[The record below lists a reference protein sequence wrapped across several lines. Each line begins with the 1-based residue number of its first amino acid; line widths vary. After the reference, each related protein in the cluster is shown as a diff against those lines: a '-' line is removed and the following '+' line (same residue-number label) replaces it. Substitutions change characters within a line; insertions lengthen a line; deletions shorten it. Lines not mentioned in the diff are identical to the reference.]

1 MTTENPETPATKPR
15 LRDALRDN
23 GLASLAMVLVVAVA
37 VAGWAASFIA
47 LHAFAQEH
55 IGLTERAAWLVPSTF
70 DGAALALSLLSFRAA
85 IYGRASL
92 GSLLYVYG
100 FTALSSWI
108 NWIHITDPQG
118 KFVSALLPI
127 AAVLAFGKVLKE
139 AREAYERRHG
149 KVVFKVRTGL
159 LMLRW
164 MVDRTGTRAAI
175 RNEILA
181 IPVQALVG
189 LGADTLARKA
199 AEILADKIV
208 SGTPPAPVAKREP
221 VASPAAKNAPTKPTA
236 NPAAPTTGSEV
247 VAKSTPTADNPAP
260 VDNQND
266 KVSADK
272 TSEAKAVAKPT
283 ASSDSSGGKTEAL
296 VAAALPAYRQIL
308 AGNQADGS
316 RKNPRPTAPQ
326 LVEAVPE
333 LNTESRAKQI
343 REVIERRFP
352 ELAPRL
358 RAAELVEQAS

>member
-1 MTTENPETPATKPR
+1 MTENSDTPTAPLR

-23 GLASLAMVLVVAVA
+23 GLATAAMFLVVAVA
-37 VAGWAASFIA
+37 IAGWAASFIA
-47 LHAFAQEH
+47 LHGFAEEH
-55 IGLTERAAWLVPSTF
+55 IGLSDRAAWLVPATF
-70 DGAALALSLLSFRAA
+70 DGAALSLSLLSFRAA

-108 NWIHITDPQG
+108 NWIHISDPQG

-139 AREAYERRHG
+139 AREAYERRRG
-149 KVVFKVRTGL
+149 KVVFKVRGGL

-164 MVDRTGTRAAI
+164 VVDRKGTRTAI
-175 RNEILA
+175 RDEILA

-199 AEILADKIV
+199 AEALA
-208 SGTPPAPVAKREP
+208 AKEQ
-221 VASPAAKNAPTKPTA
+221 PAATNA
-236 NPAAPTTGSEV
+236 NPNPVGNLAAPTIEAEV
-247 VAKSTPTADNPAP
+247 AAKTAPTTDNPAP
-260 VDNQND
+260 VDNQTG
-266 KVSADK
+266 KVFADK
-272 TSEAKAVAKPT
+272 PPAAKAVAKPPST
-283 ASSDSSGGKTEAL
+283 SDSTGGKTESL

-308 AGNQADGS
+308 ADNQADGT

-343 REVIERRFP
+343 RD
-352 ELAPRL
+352 
-358 RAAELVEQAS
+358 LVETRWHPEMKPRFHLVEAGEPVQQAS

>member
-1 MTTENPETPATKPR
+1 MTTETPEKPAAKPR

-23 GLASLAMVLVVAVA
+23 GLATFAMFLVVAVA

-47 LHAFAQEH
+47 LHAFAQQH
-55 IGLTERAAWLVPSTF
+55 MGLTERAAWLVPSTF

-92 GSLLYVYG
+92 GSLLYVDG

-108 NWIHITDPQG
+108 NWIHINDPQG

-127 AAVLAFGKVLKE
+127 AAVLAFGKVLRE

-164 MVDRTGTRAAI
+164 TVDRKGTRAAI

-199 AEILADKIV
+199 AEMLAEKVAND
-208 SGTPPAPVAKREP
+208 TPTTPADNGAP
-221 VASPAAKNAPTKPTA
+221 VASPAAKNVPTTTTA
-236 NPAAPTTGSEV
+236 NPAASTTTATTDNDT
-247 VAKSTPTADNPAP
+247 VAKTTTPSDIDNPAP
-260 VDNQND
+260 VDNRQND
-266 KVSADK
+266 KAP
-272 TSEAKAVAKPT
+272 VAKTKPAAKT
-283 ASSDSSGGKTEAL
+283 AGDDNANADEIH
-296 VAAALPAYRQIL
+296 AAAMLPIYRQIL
-308 AGNQADGS
+308 ATTG
-316 RKNPRPTAPQ
+316 KRPTAPA
-326 LVEAVPE
+326 LTEAVPGIGSP
-333 LNTESRAKQI
+333 SRAKQI
-343 REVIERRFP
+343 REIVEDRWHPEMKPRFP
-352 ELAPRL
+352 LAEAIEPI
-358 RAAELVEQAS
+358 AQAS

>member
-1 MTTENPETPATKPR
+1 MTENTEAPPTKLR

-23 GLASLAMVLVVAVA
+23 GLATTAMFLVVAVA
-37 VAGWAASFIA
+37 VAGWSASFIA
-47 LHAFAQEH
+47 LHAFAQQH
-55 IGLTERAAWLVPSTF
+55 IGLSERAAWLVPSTF
-70 DGAALALSLLSFRAA
+70 DGAALALSMLSFRAA

-92 GSLLYVYG
+92 GSLLYVDG

-149 KVVFKVRTGL
+149 KVVFKMRTGL

-164 MVDRTGTRAAI
+164 MADRSGTRSAI

-189 LGADTLARKA
+189 IGADTLARKA
-199 AEILADKIV
+199 AEMLADKTDNDSPVAPAASQESGDNV
-208 SGTPPAPVAKREP
+208 STGPTTTMVNPAPTTASAANGNAAPSDNRHNDRTAVAKTK
-221 VASPAAKNAPTKPTA
+221 PAAK
-236 NPAAPTTGSEV
+236 
-247 VAKSTPTADNPAP
+247 ADDASDSP
-260 VDNQND
+260 
-266 KVSADK
+266 SADK
-272 TSEAKAVAKPT
+272 V
-283 ASSDSSGGKTEAL
+283 EAL
-296 VAAALPAYRQIL
+296 IAATLDAYRQIL
-308 AGNQADGS
+308 ADNTGKRS
-316 RKNPRPTAPQ
+316 NPRPTAPE
-326 LVEAVPE
+326 LVAAVDG
-333 LNTESRAKQI
+333 LNTDSRAKQI

-358 RAAELVEQAS
+358 RAVESVERVS

>member
-1 MTTENPETPATKPR
+1 MTTENSEKPVAKTR
-15 LRDALRDN
+15 FRDALRDN
-23 GLASLAMVLVVAVA
+23 GLASLAMFLVAAVA

-108 NWIHITDPQG
+108 NWIHIDDRQG
-118 KFVSALLPI
+118 KIVSALLPI

-164 MVDRTGTRAAI
+164 TVDRRGTRAAI

-199 AEILADKIV
+199 AEILAEKVAND
-208 SGTPPAPVAKREP
+208 SPSSPVGNRE
-221 VASPAAKNAPTKPTA
+221 PAAKNAPTT
-236 NPAAPTTGSEV
+236 
-247 VAKSTPTADNPAP
+247 DNPAP
-260 VDNQND
+260 VDNQTD
-266 KVSADK
+266 KASTDK
-272 TSEAKAVAKPT
+272 TSDARTVAKPT
-283 ASSDSSGGKTEAL
+283 TSSDSSGGKTEAL

-308 AGNQADGS
+308 ADNQADGS

-343 REVIERRFP
+343 REIVERRFP

-358 RAAELVEQAS
+358 RAAELVERVG

>member
-1 MTTENPETPATKPR
+1 MTTENPETPTAKPR

-23 GLASLAMVLVVAVA
+23 GLSTLAMVLVVAVA

-47 LHAFAQEH
+47 LHAFAQQH
-55 IGLTERAAWLVPSTF
+55 IGLSERAAWLVPSTF

-108 NWIHITDPQG
+108 NWIHINDKQG
-118 KFVSALLPI
+118 KIVSALLPI

-164 MVDRTGTRAAI
+164 MVDRQGTRAAI
-175 RNEILA
+175 RNEILS

-189 LGADTLARKA
+189 IGADTLARKA
-199 AEILADKIV
+199 AEILADKTATD
-208 SGTPPAPVAKREP
+208 TPVVLVANPEP
-221 VASPAAKNAPTKPTA
+221 VASPVAKTVPTTTTA
-236 NPAAPTTGSEV
+236 NRVAPITDREV
-247 VAKSTPTADNPAP
+247 VAKSAPTTDNPAA
-260 VDNQND
+260 VDNRHTD
-266 KVSADK
+266 KVPA
-272 TSEAKAVAKPT
+272 AKAVANPA
-283 ASSDSSGGKTEAL
+283 ASSDNASGGKTEAL

-308 AGNQADGS
+308 ADNQADET

-343 REVIERRFP
+343 REIVERRFP

-358 RAAELVEQAS
+358 RAAELVERVS

>member
-1 MTTENPETPATKPR
+1 MIENTETPVVELR

-23 GLASLAMVLVVAVA
+23 GLSSLAMVLVVAVA

-47 LHAFAQEH
+47 LHSFAQQH

-108 NWIHITDPQG
+108 NWIHISDPQG

-164 MVDRTGTRAAI
+164 LVDRKGTRGAI

-199 AEILADKIV
+199 AEALADKTAKAEPTTAADNP
-208 SGTPPAPVAKREP
+208 SPVAK
-221 VASPAAKNAPTKPTA
+221 AKPTTTTA
-236 NPAAPTTGSEV
+236 NPAAPTTTAATDNDNA
-247 VAKSTPTADNPAP
+247 AKATTTSDNDNPAP
-260 VDNQND
+260 VDNRQND
-266 KVSADK
+266 KPPA
-272 TSEAKAVAKPT
+272 AKARPAVK
-283 ASSDSSGGKTEAL
+283 SSGDDNANADEIH
-296 VAAALPAYRQIL
+296 AAAMLPIYEQIL
-308 AGNQADGS
+308 AKTG
-316 RKNPRPTAPQ
+316 KRPTAIA
-326 LVEAVPE
+326 LKETVPSIGS
-333 LNTESRAKQI
+333 ESRAKQI
-343 REVIERRFP
+343 REIVEDRWHPEMKPRFRLVEGEEAERR
-352 ELAPRL
+352 
-358 RAAELVEQAS
+358 VS